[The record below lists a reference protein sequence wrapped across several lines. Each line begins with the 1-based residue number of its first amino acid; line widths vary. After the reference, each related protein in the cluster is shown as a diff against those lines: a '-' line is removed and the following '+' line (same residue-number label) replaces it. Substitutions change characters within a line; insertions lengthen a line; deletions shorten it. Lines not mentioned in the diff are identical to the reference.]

1 MRDEFIINMIA
12 CNYFEDNRKYKLGYF
27 HIMLISRQ

>member
-1 MRDEFIINMIA
+1 MRDESVINMIA
-12 CNYFEDNRKYKLGYF
+12 CNYFEENRKYKLGNF